1 MNYKEIY
8 KHQMFK
14 YISEDEYN
22 KCGPRVHFYKFM
34 NFILAFGVFKETNK
48 KEVKIIKLNK
58 YNLNYHNICNYIL
71 IFIREKHSEKDG
83 KYKSDVNIRFDDI
96 FELREMFELFKDIV
110 VKMNSLNIF
119 DRMHIHIDEDSN
131 LILSYRERILT
142 RAEEH
147 VIFLY

>member
-1 MNYKEIY
+1 MNYKEIF
-8 KHQMFK
+8 KHEMFK

-22 KCGPRVHFYKFM
+22 KYGPRVHFYKFT

-48 KEVKIIKLNK
+48 IEIEIIKLNK

-71 IFIREKHSEKDG
+71 ILIREKHSEKDG
-83 KYKSDVNIRFDDI
+83 KYKGDVNIRFNDI
-96 FELREMFELFKDIV
+96 FELREMFELFEDII

-119 DRMHIHIDEDSN
+119 DRMYVHVDEDSN
-131 LILSYRERILT
+131 LILSYRKRILT
-142 RAEEH
+142 RAEQR